1 MFCPK
6 CGNELAEGAKFCAV
20 CGEQIVKEAA
30 VASTL
35 QNHTT
40 KGAAGKKPILTGVIA
55 VVAILAV
62 VLIINA
68 VRKPSDSQETGKN
81 GTIFSKEDGFD
92 SYEEVI
98 DALFTAAYNKDVE
111 AVVDC
116 FPEEME
122 SYVKTLYNAYRT
134 AEQSGGWSG
143 DNLNYE
149 TGMFFRFEKLNM
161 DNEYW
166 YEIVE
171 ATELEQSIMS
181 DKPSVF
187 SKDELQAEYGLTID
201 EAYIVEV
208 RSMGKHYVEQFGETG
223 YATDGSRGYY
233 EVAKIGKKWYLL
245 RIQDA
250 WLSSWCD

>member
-116 FPEEME
+116 FPEEIQ
-122 SYVKTLYNAYRT
+122 SDAIQLYNDYRNT
-134 AEQSGGWSG
+134 
-143 DNLNYE
+143 
-149 TGMFFRFEKLNM
+149 TGNSNALFFMFMNM
-161 DNEYW
+161 NPDNEYS
-166 YEIVE
+166 YEIVGV
-171 ATELEQSIMS
+171 TKLEQNEI
-181 DKPSVF
+181 
-187 SKDELQAEYGLTID
+187 DELQTKYGITID
-201 EAYIVEV
+201 EGYTVEV
-208 RSMGKHYVEQFGETG
+208 QSVGKFYQDDIPGLEGYVTTFPKGHPI
-223 YATDGSRGYY
+223 
-233 EVAKIGKKWYLL
+233 VAKIGKSWYLVEGDDSL
-245 RIQDA
+245 WDSR
-250 WLSSWCD
+250 WCD